1 MPSEPEFVY
10 YEVNRG
16 SFQIMDEGAVLDFP
30 SLQALKTYFDDPTI
44 CFVLVTPENWQRLYD
59 DGVFF
64 S

>member
-1 MPSEPEFVY
+1 MEPTFIY

-16 SFQIMDEGAVLDFP
+16 VYQVMEEGAVLDFP
-30 SLQALKTYFDDPTI
+30 NFSALKSFYFSPDQS
-44 CFVLVTPENWQRLYD
+44 FVFVQVTPENWQQLYD